1 MGENWRRHLIWNCQQ
16 YEPTTGLLNMLPDNE
31 RCIEERTM
39 ALLLEHWNQRL
50 GQSEEGE
57 TGAGE
62 RNAAEHWE
70 SQELR
75 TP

>member
-1 MGENWRRHLIWNCQQ
+1 MNANRSENFC
-16 YEPTTGLLNMLPDNE
+16 
-31 RCIEERTM
+31 CIEERTM
-39 ALLLEHWNQRL
+39 ALSLEHWSQRL

-70 SQELR
+70 KSQELR